1 MKAKKGDR
9 SSMILFERGWI
20 KRVTSFVRRISRIQ
34 YPALYVLYIIEVLK
48 GLLIIILILIK
59 IY

>member
-34 YPALYVLYIIEVLK
+34 YPALYVLYIIEVL
-48 GLLIIILILIK
+48 
-59 IY
+59 